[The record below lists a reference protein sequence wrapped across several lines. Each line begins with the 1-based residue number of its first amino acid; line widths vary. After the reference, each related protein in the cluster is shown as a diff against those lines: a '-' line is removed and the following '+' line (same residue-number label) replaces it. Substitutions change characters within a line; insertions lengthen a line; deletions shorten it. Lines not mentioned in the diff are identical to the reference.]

1 MTQVVEGLAQGPE
14 FNPIRGQKKKPFIN
28 GGRNSPGCWLCLA
41 SDSMAGRSK
50 SFGWRSSWSSLET
63 LEDPNGLS

>member
-1 MTQVVEGLAQGPE
+1 M
-14 FNPIRGQKKKPFIN
+14 NNKRKMKKKKKKK
-28 GGRNSPGCWLCLA
+28 RNSPGCWLCLA
-41 SDSMAGRSK
+41 SDSMAGRSM